1 MTIRDILQCGKMLCC
16 PKILAFTVKGTLGD
30 RPLTGYCEIKMAKVI
45 SFFNNKGGVGK
56 TTTSTNVA
64 AGLAQKFGKKVLYI
78 DLDPQCNS
86 TLLITGEEK
95 VTDCYWI
102 NPGKTETILDVV
114 APLLEDE
121 PTIAFDKKMVNT
133 MPNRFGVHILMGH
146 PRLSAIEDR
155 LGDAWVKL
163 AGGEIGALRK
173 TNWCHALLTEL
184 RDSYD
189 YIFIDLGPSLGSLN
203 RSALIA
209 SDFFVT
215 PMSIDIFS
223 IIGLRNISDWLTQWI
238 RRYERGVENLIQNDQ
253 EKLLDKYPV
262 RRDLPIKSGCIGYTT
277 QSYATRKNKDGEKRP
292 THAFENIL
300 NQFGEEFVLNLGNF
314 MADSAKDSLVLGEI
328 PNMFSLAPL
337 AQKNSSPIRALK
349 ASDGIFGAH
358 YSQAK
363 VYSEIFDS
371 VSANLISNTGG

>member
-1 MTIRDILQCGKMLCC
+1 
-16 PKILAFTVKGTLGD
+16 
-30 RPLTGYCEIKMAKVI
+30 MAKVI

-64 AGLAQKFGKKVLYI
+64 AGLAQRFGKKVLYL

-102 NPGKTETILDVV
+102 NPGATKTILDVV
-114 APLLEDE
+114 TPLLEDE
-121 PTIAFDKKMVNT
+121 PAIAFDKNMVNT
-133 MPNRFGVHILMGH
+133 APNRFGVHIVMGH
-146 PRLSAIEDR
+146 PKLSAIEDR

-173 TNWCHALLTEL
+173 TNWCHALVTEL

-223 IIGLRNISDWLTQWI
+223 IIGLRNISDWLTQWMK
-238 RRYERGVENLIQNDQ
+238 RYERGIENLILNDQ
-253 EKLLDKYPV
+253 GGLLNKYPV
-262 RRDLPIKSGCIGYTT
+262 RQSLPIRTGCIGYTT
-277 QSYATRKNKDGEKRP
+277 QSYATRKNKDGERRP

-300 NQFGEEFVLNLGNF
+300 NQFGEEFILNLGGFVPESVKN
-314 MADSAKDSLVLGEI
+314 SVVLGEI

-337 AQKNSSPIRALK
+337 AQKNSAPIRGLK

-363 VYSEIFDS
+363 IYSDIFDK
-371 VSANLISNTGG
+371 VSENLIMNTGG